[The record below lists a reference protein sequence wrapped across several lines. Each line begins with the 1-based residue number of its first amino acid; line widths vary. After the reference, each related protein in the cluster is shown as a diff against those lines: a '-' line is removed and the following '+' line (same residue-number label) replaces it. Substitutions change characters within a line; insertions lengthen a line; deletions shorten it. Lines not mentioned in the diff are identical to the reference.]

1 MPDKTSSI
9 TTLSDMAA
17 CADYSFISSLKADP
31 QATSDGVDHQPRQVF
46 CGHYVPVS
54 PTPLK
59 APGYVAH
66 SNSLFRELGLD
77 DELAVT
83 EAFVRFFSGDLTQ
96 APEPMRKT
104 GWATGYALSIY
115 GTEYTQQCPFGTGN
129 GYGDGRA
136 MSVFEGMFNGKRWEM
151 QLKGGGRT
159 PYCRGGRRTCGI
171 AFQCQGVS
179 GPGAYA

>member
-1 MPDKTSSI
+1 MPDKSSLI

-66 SNSLFRELGLD
+66 SNSLFLVSFLS
-77 DELAVT
+77 LCFTAVQT
-83 EAFVRFFSGDLTQ
+83 
-96 APEPMRKT
+96 M
-104 GWATGYALSIY
+104 AT
-115 GTEYTQQCPFGTGN
+115 
-129 GYGDGRA
+129 
-136 MSVFEGMFNGKRWEM
+136 
-151 QLKGGGRT
+151 
-159 PYCRGGRRTCGI
+159 
-171 AFQCQGVS
+171 
-179 GPGAYA
+179 